1 LPESPGTESRRSSVV
16 AACFSTLPRRLLVL
30 GGFVVLGWFGLA
42 MISASHASAD
52 PTSASSRAGAL
63 GLPQLIPAGQPAT
76 VTDPLATAKPASAA
90 NPVSAAKPDP
100 VTQAVT
106 QLVAPVTSA
115 LSAPQPN
122 PATQPLSAA
131 ASKLFSGLAQAGD
144 ALSQHPAGSTGFDPS
159 LLLPGLKDLLGGG
172 HAVSTPPAPHHP
184 APIGSRAARIP
195 TSAPSRV
202 LHADLSGQP
211 SSPSS
216 SRPADESLS
225 ATPAPASPPH
235 GQLAGLGIPAPLP
248 ALPPVGPDTALV
260 AGSGL
265 AATSSSGSGMSSGSG
280 YGTADVYRHDAPLLG
295 TAESARS
302 RPVRNSA
309 TEPPVSPD

>member
-1 LPESPGTESRRSSVV
+1 MPESPGTESRRSSVV

-30 GGFVVLGWFGLA
+30 GGFLVIGWFGLA

-52 PTSASSRAGAL
+52 PTSASSQAGAL
-63 GLPQLIPAGQPAT
+63 GLPQLIPAGQPTT
-76 VTDPLATAKPASAA
+76 VAHPLATAKPV
-90 NPVSAAKPDP
+90 PVAKPDP

-106 QLVAPVTSA
+106 QLVAPVTGA
-115 LSAPQPN
+115 LSAPQPD
-122 PATQPLSAA
+122 PATQPLSDA

-159 LLLPGLKDLLGGG
+159 RLLPGLKDLLGGG

-265 AATSSSGSGMSSGSG
+265 TAANSSGSGMSSGSG

>member
-1 LPESPGTESRRSSVV
+1 VTLPESPGTESRRSSVV

-52 PTSASSRAGAL
+52 PTSASAPAGAL

-76 VTDPLATAKPASAA
+76 VTDPLATAKPGSV
-90 NPVSAAKPDP
+90 PKPDP
-100 VTQAVT
+100 LAQAVT
-106 QLVAPVTSA
+106 KLVAPVASA

-122 PATQPLSAA
+122 PATQPLSDAT
-131 ASKLFSGLAQAGD
+131 SKLFSGLAQAGD
-144 ALSQHPAGSTGFDPS
+144 ALSQHPAGSAGFDPS

-172 HAVSTPPAPHHP
+172 HAVSTPPAPRHHAPTGSLP
-184 APIGSRAARIP
+184 ASIP
-195 TSAPSRV
+195 TSATPRV

-211 SSPSS
+211 SSSSS

-225 ATPAPASPPH
+225 ATPAPASPSH

-265 AATSSSGSGMSSGSG
+265 TATSSSGSSLSSGSG
-280 YGTADVYRHDAPLLG
+280 YGAADVYRHDAPLLG

>member
-1 LPESPGTESRRSSVV
+1 LGTESRRSSVV

-30 GGFVVLGWFGLA
+30 GGFLVIGWFGLA

-52 PTSASSRAGAL
+52 PTSASSQAGAL

-76 VTDPLATAKPASAA
+76 VAHPLATAKPV
-90 NPVSAAKPDP
+90 PVAKPDP

-106 QLVAPVTSA
+106 QLVAPVTGA
-115 LSAPQPN
+115 LSAPQPD
-122 PATQPLSAA
+122 PASQPLSDA

-159 LLLPGLKDLLGGG
+159 RLLPGLKDLLGGG
-172 HAVSTPPAPHHP
+172 HAVSAPPAPRHP
-184 APIGSRAARIP
+184 APIGSLTASIP
-195 TSAPSRV
+195 TSATSRV

-265 AATSSSGSGMSSGSG
+265 AATSNSGSGMSSGSG

>member
-1 LPESPGTESRRSSVV
+1 VTLPESPGTESRRSSVV

-52 PTSASSRAGAL
+52 PTSASSPAGAL

-76 VTDPLATAKPASAA
+76 VTDPLATAKP
-90 NPVSAAKPDP
+90 DP

-106 QLVAPVTSA
+106 KLVAPVTSA
-115 LSAPQPN
+115 LSAPPKPN
-122 PATQPLSAA
+122 PATQPLSDA
-131 ASKLFSGLAQAGD
+131 ASKLFSGLAEAGA
-144 ALSQHPAGSTGFDPS
+144 ALSQHPAGSTAFDPS

-172 HAVSTPPAPHHP
+172 HAVSTPPATRHP
-184 APIGSRAARIP
+184 APTGSHTASIP
-195 TSAPSRV
+195 TSATPRV

-211 SSPSS
+211 SSASS

-265 AATSSSGSGMSSGSG
+265 TATSSSGSGASSGSG